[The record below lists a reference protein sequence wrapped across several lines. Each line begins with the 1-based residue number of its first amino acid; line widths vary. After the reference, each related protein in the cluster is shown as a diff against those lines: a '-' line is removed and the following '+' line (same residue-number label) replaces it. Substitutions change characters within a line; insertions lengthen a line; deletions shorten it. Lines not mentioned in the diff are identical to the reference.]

1 MGTPIRRPVS
11 HVSCD
16 IGILG
21 GRIVDGAGNP
31 WYFGDIGIAGRNIA
45 KIGTIDRRDC
55 KRVIQ
60 AKGLYVCP
68 GFIDIHTH
76 SDLTA
81 LVFPGCDSTLR
92 QGVTTHL
99 IGNCG
104 LSLAPLREPNVELM
118 KTYWG
123 EWAGTMEKFKWRT
136 FEEYLD
142 VLQKNGVGHNIAA
155 LVGHGAVR
163 AAVMGADRG
172 SPNAKELSLMKSLV
186 AESMLA
192 GAFGMSTG
200 LVYPPS
206 CFGKTDEI
214 IELCKVVAKYGGMY
228 TSHIRGE
235 RETIATAIKEAILIG
250 ERSGCRV
257 QISHNCPKVGAWGR
271 TKETLGLV
279 EKARKKGLDV
289 TVDNDMHTDLAPNL
303 SSALPQYLHE
313 NKKEDILELM
323 KDPKTRARVKREIIE
338 DKLPAFGPSGLL
350 KHGLFDRIFL
360 MHVPG
365 NERLEGKTIAQVAKN
380 LHKDPFD
387 AYFDLMIDSKD
398 KIIAIFDYILED
410 DVKALFAHPLVMVS
424 SDCATWSEK
433 GPLTDPPPYE
443 PCAFGEYPGIIA
455 RYVRDEP
462 LMTLQDCIRKMTS
475 FPAQKIGL
483 HDRGLLRTGMT
494 ADIML
499 FDLENIKDNATNRWP
514 HKYPFENYPHKYPDG
529 IPYVIVNGTVAVD
542 KGKQT
547 KARAGEVLRR
557 RAV

>member
-1 MGTPIRRPVS
+1 MS
-11 HVSCD
+11 YD

-31 WYFGDIGIAGRNIA
+31 WYYGDIGITGKRIE
-45 KIGTIDRRDC
+45 KIGHIDRRDC
-55 KRVIQ
+55 ERTVN

-76 SDLTA
+76 SDVTA

-104 LSLAPLREPNVELM
+104 LSIAPLKEPYVELM
-118 KTYWG
+118 KNYWG
-123 EWAGTMEKFKWRT
+123 EWAGTFNKFEWHT
-136 FEEYLD
+136 FHEYLD
-142 VLQKNGVGHNIAA
+142 VLEKNRVGHNIGA

-163 AAVMGADRG
+163 TAVMGPGRG
-172 SPNAKELSLMKSLV
+172 EPNARQLKMMKDLV
-186 AESMLA
+186 EESMCA
-192 GAFGMSTG
+192 GAYGMSTG

-235 RETIATAIKEAILIG
+235 RETVTTAIREAILIG
-250 ERSGCRV
+250 EKSGCRV

-271 TKETLGLV
+271 TKETLGLA
-279 EKARKKGLDV
+279 EAARKKGLDV

-303 SSALPQYLHE
+303 SSALPQYIHE
-313 NKKEDILELM
+313 NEKPAILEMM
-323 KDPKTRARVKREIIE
+323 KDPKVRARVKKEIKE

-365 NERLEGKTIAQVAKN
+365 DRKLEGKTVAQVAKAR
-380 LHKDPFD
+380 HQDPFD

-398 KIIAIFDYILED
+398 EIIAIFDYILEKD
-410 DVKALFAHPLVMVS
+410 IQAIFRSPIVMVS
-424 SDCATWSEK
+424 SDCSTWSVD
-433 GPLTDPPPYE
+433 GPLTDPPPYI
-443 PCAFGEYPGIIA
+443 PCAFGEYPGIIE

-462 LMTLQDCIRKMTS
+462 IMTLQDCIRKMTS

-483 HDRGLLRTGMT
+483 YDRGLLRPGMR
-494 ADIML
+494 ADIMM
-499 FDLENIKDNATNRWP
+499 FDLSRIRDNATNRWP
-514 HKYPFENYPHKYPDG
+514 HKYPYKNYPHRYPDG
-529 IPYVIVNGTVAVD
+529 IPYVIVNGTIAVD
-542 KGKQT
+542 NGKQT
-547 KARAGEVLRR
+547 KALAGEILRHK
-557 RAV
+557 AA